1 MIAGIDKLA
10 TKKPTGP
17 NAAVASPSKTS
28 PASKENVSKNL
39 AAEEIQ
45 KQLHTNPGTIRS
57 YNFKKVKQGDQ
68 GLSKNT
74 ENILKRF
81 GVDGNNKYHTAVL
94 SDDGKTLVVITA
106 GKTTLSQ
113 LFGGSSSVG
122 RFFYKAFGW
131 LGRLFGAPHRGI
143 ASSKYNE
150 IYNASHEN
158 NPEGFK
164 GEPMKH
170 LLSALSKDQYHS
182 VSVFHKD
189 DKTGDFDKQP
199 VALAITDAYYNLF
212 DTFMPLDKVPPK
224 EIEEYKN
231 KYKKFYSIDKLITLS
246 KNPAEFK
253 DIYHQVVEGLYQ
265 AQGFDLLALPMHMHS
280 NPNVN
285 SNDLNYMELP
295 WHRVLQTN
303 AGSWK
308 IVGDRKIVD
317 EDESIKSLMDEK
329 AREEY
334 KSSLI
339 DQAHQITFV
348 RPKSEAGNPI
358 PDILAHCDAWS
369 QMSSGS
375 QIRADKEEDRKL
387 IAKVKMIDS
396 VLINNHNTEQKIA
409 NKITNEAKDTKAKN
423 PTNRAGLLKK
433 LFSKKE
439 APSPS
444 NKA

>member
-10 TKKPTGP
+10 TKKPSGP
-17 NAAVASPSKTS
+17 SSSAVIPTTTN
-28 PASKENVSKNL
+28 PAQEDKASKNL

-45 KQLHTNPGTIRS
+45 KQLHTKPGNIRS
-57 YNFKKVKQGDQ
+57 YNFKKIKQGDP

-74 ENILKRF
+74 ESILKRF
-81 GVDGNNKYHTAVL
+81 GVDGSNKYHSAVL
-94 SDDGKTLVVITA
+94 SDDGKTLVVISG
-106 GKTTLSQ
+106 GKTALSQ
-113 LFGGSSSVG
+113 LFGGSNALS
-122 RFFYKAFGW
+122 RFVYKAFGW
-131 LGRLFGAPHRGI
+131 IGRLFGAPHRGI

-150 IYNASHEN
+150 LYNASHESS
-158 NPEGFK
+158 PEGFK
-164 GEPMKH
+164 GEPIKH
-170 LLSALSKDQYHS
+170 LLTALLKDQYHS

-189 DKTGDFDKQP
+189 DKTGDFNKQP
-199 VALAITDAYYNLF
+199 VALAITDAYYHLF
-212 DTFMPLDKVPPK
+212 DTFMPLDKVSPK
-224 EIEEYKN
+224 EIEDYKN
-231 KYKKFYSIDKLITLS
+231 KYKKFYSIDKLIPLS

-265 AQGFDLLALPMHMHS
+265 AQGFDLLAVPMHMHS

-295 WHRVLQTN
+295 WHRILQTN

-308 IVGDRKIVD
+308 IVGDKKIID
-317 EDESIKSLMDEK
+317 EDEGIKSLMDEK

-348 RPKSEAGNPI
+348 RPKAEAGNPI

-375 QIRADKEEDRKL
+375 LIRADKEEDRKL
-387 IAKVKMIDS
+387 IAKAKMIDS

-409 NKITNEAKDTKAKN
+409 NKITNQAQETKAEN
-423 PTNRAGLLKK
+423 PANRAGLLKK

-439 APSPS
+439 A
-444 NKA
+444 